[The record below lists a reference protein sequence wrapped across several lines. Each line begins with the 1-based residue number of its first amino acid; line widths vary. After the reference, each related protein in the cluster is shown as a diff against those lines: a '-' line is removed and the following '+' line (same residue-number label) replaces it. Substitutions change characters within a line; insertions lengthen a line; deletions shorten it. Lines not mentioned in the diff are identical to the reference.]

1 MQGISIM
8 FLCNYASAR
17 SPVDFKVKSN
27 RLKKYMVRSFGKG
40 GEVLVTTFVVM
51 VSIFL
56 ILFVIGPKATK
67 KKEERDRIEKEH
79 KEEIEALEEEKI
91 DLDINGTKVRLHKK
105 PKLKNS
111 IYKIK
116 SDR

>member
-1 MQGISIM
+1 M
-8 FLCNYASAR
+8 
-17 SPVDFKVKSN
+17 
-27 RLKKYMVRSFGKG
+27 
-40 GEVLVTTFVVM
+40 TTFVVM

-67 KKEERDRIEKEH
+67 KKEERDRIKKEH
-79 KEEIEALEEEKI
+79 EEKMEALEEEKI
-91 DLDINGTKVRLHKK
+91 NLNINGTKVRLHKK

>member
-1 MQGISIM
+1 MQVISII

-17 SPVDFKVKSN
+17 SPLDFKVKSN

-67 KKEERDRIEKEH
+67 KKEERDRIKKEH
-79 KEEIEALEEEKI
+79 EEKMEALEEEKI
-91 DLDINGTKVRLHKK
+91 NLDINGTKVRLHKK

>member
-1 MQGISIM
+1 
-8 FLCNYASAR
+8 
-17 SPVDFKVKSN
+17 
-27 RLKKYMVRSFGKG
+27 
-40 GEVLVTTFVVM
+40 M

-67 KKEERDRIEKEH
+67 RKEEKEH
-79 KEEIEALEEEKI
+79 KQKMEALEEEKL
-91 DLDINGTKVRLHKK
+91 DFDINGSKVRLHKK

-116 SDR
+116 SNR

>member
-1 MQGISIM
+1 M
-8 FLCNYASAR
+8 
-17 SPVDFKVKSN
+17 
-27 RLKKYMVRSFGKG
+27 
-40 GEVLVTTFVVM
+40 TTFIVM

-67 KKEERDRIEKEH
+67 RKEEKERIEKEH
-79 KEEIEALEEEKI
+79 KQKMGDLEEEKI

-105 PKLKNS
+105 LKLKNS

-116 SDR
+116 DNG

>member
-1 MQGISIM
+1 
-8 FLCNYASAR
+8 
-17 SPVDFKVKSN
+17 
-27 RLKKYMVRSFGKG
+27 
-40 GEVLVTTFVVM
+40 M

-67 KKEERDRIEKEH
+67 RKEEKERIEKEH
-79 KEEIEALEEEKI
+79 KQKMGDLEEEKI

-116 SDR
+116 DNG

>member
-1 MQGISIM
+1 MI
-8 FLCNYASAR
+8 
-17 SPVDFKVKSN
+17 
-27 RLKKYMVRSFGKG
+27 RSFAIG

-67 KKEERDRIEKEH
+67 KKEERDRIKKEH
-79 KEEIEALEEEKI
+79 EEKMEVLEEEKI
-91 DLDINGTKVRLHKK
+91 DLDINGIKVRLHKK
-105 PKLKNS
+105 PKLKSS

-116 SDR
+116 GDR

>member
-1 MQGISIM
+1 
-8 FLCNYASAR
+8 
-17 SPVDFKVKSN
+17 
-27 RLKKYMVRSFGKG
+27 
-40 GEVLVTTFVVM
+40 M

-67 KKEERDRIEKEH
+67 RKEEKERIEKEH
-79 KEEIEALEEEKI
+79 KQKMGDLEEEKI

-105 PKLKNS
+105 TKLKNS

-116 SDR
+116 DNG

>member
-1 MQGISIM
+1 M
-8 FLCNYASAR
+8 
-17 SPVDFKVKSN
+17 
-27 RLKKYMVRSFGKG
+27 
-40 GEVLVTTFVVM
+40 TTFIVM

-67 KKEERDRIEKEH
+67 RKEEKERIEKEH
-79 KEEIEALEEEKI
+79 KQKMGDLEEEKI

-105 PKLKNS
+105 TKLKNS

-116 SDR
+116 DNG

>member
-1 MQGISIM
+1 M
-8 FLCNYASAR
+8 
-17 SPVDFKVKSN
+17 
-27 RLKKYMVRSFGKG
+27 
-40 GEVLVTTFVVM
+40 TTFIVM

-67 KKEERDRIEKEH
+67 RKEERDRIEKEN
-79 KEEIEALEEEKI
+79 KEKMESLEEVKI
-91 DLDINGTKVRLHKK
+91 DFDINGTRVRLHKK
-105 PKLKNS
+105 SKLKKS

>member
-1 MQGISIM
+1 M
-8 FLCNYASAR
+8 
-17 SPVDFKVKSN
+17 
-27 RLKKYMVRSFGKG
+27 
-40 GEVLVTTFVVM
+40 TTFVVM

-67 KKEERDRIEKEH
+67 KKEERDRIIKEH
-79 KEEIEALEEEKI
+79 EEKMEALEEEKI

-105 PKLKNS
+105 PKLKKS

-116 SDR
+116 GNR

>member
-1 MQGISIM
+1 M
-8 FLCNYASAR
+8 
-17 SPVDFKVKSN
+17 
-27 RLKKYMVRSFGKG
+27 
-40 GEVLVTTFVVM
+40 TTFVVM

-67 KKEERDRIEKEH
+67 RKEERDRIEKEH
-79 KEEIEALEEEKI
+79 KEKMEALEEEKI
-91 DLDINGTKVRLHKK
+91 DFDIKGTKVRLHKK

-116 SDR
+116 SNR

>member
-1 MQGISIM
+1 M
-8 FLCNYASAR
+8 
-17 SPVDFKVKSN
+17 
-27 RLKKYMVRSFGKG
+27 
-40 GEVLVTTFVVM
+40 TTFIVM

-67 KKEERDRIEKEH
+67 RKEEEEKERIEKEH
-79 KEEIEALEEEKI
+79 KQKMGDLEEEKI

-116 SDR
+116 DNG

>member
-1 MQGISIM
+1 
-8 FLCNYASAR
+8 
-17 SPVDFKVKSN
+17 
-27 RLKKYMVRSFGKG
+27 
-40 GEVLVTTFVVM
+40 VTTFIVM

-67 KKEERDRIEKEH
+67 RKEEKERIEKEH
-79 KEEIEALEEEKI
+79 KQKMGDLEEEKI

-116 SDR
+116 DNG